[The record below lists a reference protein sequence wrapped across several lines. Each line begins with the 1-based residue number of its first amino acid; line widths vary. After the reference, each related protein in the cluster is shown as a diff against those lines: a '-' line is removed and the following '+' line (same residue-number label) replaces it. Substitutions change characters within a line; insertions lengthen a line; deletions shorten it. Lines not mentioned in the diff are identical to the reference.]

1 MRWRCG
7 SFGPLRGRPFLLGLA
22 LVALM
27 AAFGSEA
34 ATQSG
39 DSLRQVDGFGLS
51 TGQLL
56 GVVGWS
62 GGALLV
68 VGLIYLVVSAV
79 LDSQGLRG
87 LATCFVAAALI
98 GALFGTYLV
107 AGTFD
112 DTSGALFAAAIG
124 FVLAVVGAMHQRRFT
139 AWAGALIVTAALAA
153 AMVAIVT
160 PGSSTVAGA
169 CVLVAGI
176 VLGALAFG
184 LLWFEAYRARPR
196 DARPPASTLPSARKV
211 TDCSLTPPLVWVSEQ
226 SQTDSSYRPATISA
240 ISSPASVGFSPT
252 FTPAAARASIF
263 PCAVPLP
270 PLTIAPAWPIFL
282 PAGAVTP
289 AM

>member
-1 MRWRCG
+1 MSSVALVVLAAALVNNAGGKHAGALIGLLVLAGALALWL
-7 SFGPLRGRPFLLGLA
+7 FGPLRGRPFLLGLA

-56 GVVGWS
+56 GAVGWS

-196 DARPPASTLPSARKV
+196 DARPPASTLPPPAR
-211 TDCSLTPPLVWVSEQ
+211 
-226 SQTDSSYRPATISA
+226 
-240 ISSPASVGFSPT
+240 
-252 FTPAAARASIF
+252 
-263 PCAVPLP
+263 
-270 PLTIAPAWPIFL
+270 
-282 PAGAVTP
+282 
-289 AM
+289 